1 MCGYALTGSSF
12 LFPCFFIVEQISV
25 PNAQSPFDVTRT
37 DDSDDHPTPRMTPV
51 KCVHGCQECGI
62 QKKLDL
68 SACPIFNDQDN
79 DEKRVTMLIWKKDG
93 PQGKNILDTEKLS
106 MYDVVKRLND
116 ELEDCCHHCVLNQ
129 WNKYSRNSDCKTFKE
144 NEAVIY
150 TDFSICPFFGSLN

>member
-68 SACPIFNDQDN
+68 SACPISNDQDN
-79 DEKRVTMLIWKKDG
+79 EEERVTMLIWKKDG
-93 PQGKNILDTEKLS
+93 PQGKNNLDTEQFS
-106 MYDVVKRLND
+106 MYDAVKRLND
-116 ELEDCCHHCVLNQ
+116 ELEDCPYHPSCTQ
-129 WNKYSRNSDCKTFKE
+129 SME
-144 NEAVIY
+144 
-150 TDFSICPFFGSLN
+150 